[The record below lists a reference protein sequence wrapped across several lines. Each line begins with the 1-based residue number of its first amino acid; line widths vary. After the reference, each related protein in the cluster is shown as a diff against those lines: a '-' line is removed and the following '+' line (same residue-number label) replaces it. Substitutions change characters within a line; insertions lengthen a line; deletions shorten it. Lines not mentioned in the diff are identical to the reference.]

1 VTELSEKY
9 ITDLTVEMP
18 DAYHIGDVI
27 KGMSCV
33 SVWPLLP
40 PRSRLLLTRLGLWP
54 AVVTSVSAGTERI
67 KLSVLHS
74 RHAIDGDTFLV
85 RKPSLTGMVVRMN
98 HDTCVL

>member
-27 KGMSCV
+27 KGTSCV
-33 SVWPLLP
+33 YMWPLRALVCDSLDMCL
-40 PRSRLLLTRLGLWP
+40 RS

-85 RKPSLTGMVVRMN
+85 RKPSSTGDR
-98 HDTCVL
+98 DGS